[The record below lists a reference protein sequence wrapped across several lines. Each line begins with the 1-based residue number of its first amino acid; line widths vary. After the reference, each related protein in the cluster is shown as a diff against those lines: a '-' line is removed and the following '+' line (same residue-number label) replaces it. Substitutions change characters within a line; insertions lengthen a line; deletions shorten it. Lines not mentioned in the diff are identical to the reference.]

1 MDIIYN
7 GNSVDALF
15 AVYQLIKAETVYSL
29 EDIVLHPVS
38 ANISTWPSVKGS
50 IQENIVWIVGTGAT
64 SDILS
69 FWTKHCPGAM
79 IIENHPNAKKYFDC
93 APEKFVKYDTEVSV
107 SYLMHHYL
115 ANSEEED
122 IEDTPPYV
130 AFLDK
135 ITMWRGEIT
144 LEDRVLREAFH
155 NHEIMCRSLTNKSEL
170 MALLDKFVIA
180 FTCHRDEVLST
191 YYHVV
196 VNRDMAMNKMI
207 ETIGKITTITDEN
220 VGKWKL
226 PRGWVGEK
234 VFTMDTSDCV
244 IDSTDTSWLV
254 FQKYPDVNIY
264 ANFRLKGFNAFQYS
278 VRVREGADHID
289 LTEGDNP
296 FYGRK
301 HSAGLYRKM
310 MDTGKLGPMPFI

>member
-69 FWTKHCPGAM
+69 FWTKYCPGAM

-226 PRGWVGEK
+226 PIVSNGFLIG
-234 VFTMDTSDCV
+234 DTTALLFRQRCPRASLKRRLSV
-244 IDSTDTSWLV
+244 PV
-254 FQKYPDVNIY
+254 PGPDFLPIFYLMTTKPISNSC
-264 ANFRLKGFNAFQYS
+264 LQYRS
-278 VRVREGADHID
+278 KI
-289 LTEGDNP
+289 
-296 FYGRK
+296 
-301 HSAGLYRKM
+301 
-310 MDTGKLGPMPFI
+310 